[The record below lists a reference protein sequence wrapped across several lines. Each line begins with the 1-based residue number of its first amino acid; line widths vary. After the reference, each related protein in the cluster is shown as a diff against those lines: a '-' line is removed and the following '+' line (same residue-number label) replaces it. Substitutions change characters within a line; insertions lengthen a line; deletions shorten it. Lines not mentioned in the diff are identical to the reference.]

1 MIGDYRYD
9 PPQGGKDG
17 WYDWLADGPYGAYG
31 KGRGKGKVNVD
42 GPYDG
47 CVRGKGQGK
56 VGDGKTKLL
65 DGFGKGYVIFGKGG
79 KGNNSWTSLPIV
91 NDSSATQWFPGG
103 PMPTIPDQ
111 YVDGPGVTVEATL
124 IDGAGH
130 SWSIGISLN
139 INPCWRCDPSP

>member
-1 MIGDYRYD
+1 MMTGDYRYD
-9 PPQGGKDG
+9 PPQGGKD
-17 WYDWLADGPYGAYG
+17 DWLVDGPYGAYG

-91 NDSSATQWFPGG
+91 NDSSATQWFPMG

-111 YVDGPGVTVEATL
+111 YVDGPGVTVEATW

-130 SWSIGISLN
+130 SWSIGISWN
-139 INPCWRCDPSP
+139 DKPSWRDDPSP